1 MKTICKFVKTCDE
14 LIKRQRS
21 IPTVHAIYANN
32 LGENSPL
39 EIQFQIAI
47 WSLPKRYVLFENF
60 LNNGLKIKD
69 ISIRHLKY
77 LMIDVAGKKV
87 LKT

>member
-1 MKTICKFVKTCDE
+1 M
-14 LIKRQRS
+14 
-21 IPTVHAIYANN
+21 HAIYADN

-47 WSLPKRYVLFENF
+47 WSLLKRYVLFENF
-60 LNNGLKIKD
+60 RNIGVNIKD
-69 ISIRHLKY
+69 ISIRRLKY

-87 LKT
+87 MKT